1 MLRHRY
7 LPALAMG
14 LVCLV
19 IPAAT
24 ASLGMASAQGAS
36 DDPFG
41 DIDLESLKK
50 YPEKVPGGGSPAE
63 TEVAP
68 PPQESPPVPEEQVH
82 KESVRKEIVEIEK
95 GSRERKAI
103 LDVVRASV
111 ERRLGI
117 KVIFVVERLAVYG
130 DWAYANLHPRT
141 EAGKR
146 IDYRRTHYAKDYIP
160 DLDSDAV
167 DVLLRRGGTSWSI
180 VQEAFLPTDVVWEEW
195 VKTYNVPRELFL
207 PED

>member
-1 MLRHRY
+1 MLRHRC

-19 IPAAT
+19 ITAT
-24 ASLGMASAQGAS
+24 ASLGTASAQDAS

-50 YPEKVPGGGSPAE
+50 NGDKVPGSGSPAE

-68 PPQESPPVPEEQVH
+68 PAQESTPLPEEPVH
-82 KESVRKEIVEIEK
+82 KEIVEIEK
-95 GSRERKAI
+95 GSPERKAV

-130 DWAYANLHPRT
+130 DWAYADLHPRT

-146 IDYRRTHYAKDYIP
+146 IDYRRTRYAKDYIP
-160 DLDSDAV
+160 DLDSDSV
-167 DVLLRRGGTSWSI
+167 DVLLQRAGSSWSI

-195 VKTYNVPRELFL
+195 VKTYSLPRELFS